1 MEVLEHQQHGSGGC
15 ALGQKRER
23 RLEHPQLRAPRCLVD
38 LPRIAERS
46 QGVDKRQKGELRP
59 DEIDR
64 APDEDL
70 EPRVAGPSREL
81 GREPT
86 LADTRISD
94 DENGPTTSSPG
105 RVEST
110 LELSKLTDASN
121 EDVAREGR
129 HSSQCRAAHPRP
141 GGRS

>member
-1 MEVLEHQQHGSGGC
+1 MQVLEHQQHGSGSG

-23 RLEHPQLRAPRCLVD
+23 RFEHPQLRAARRLVD

-46 QGVDKRQKGELRP
+46 QGVDKRQIRELRP

-81 GREPT
+81 GREPS
-86 LADTRISD
+86 LADARIPD
-94 DENGPTTSSPG
+94 DENGPTASCLG
-105 RVEST
+105 RVERT
-110 LELSKLTDASN
+110 LELSKLTDASY
-121 EDVAREGR
+121 EDVARGSR